1 MRATAAPTL
10 STSTSGKDSHHR
22 VRPLFF
28 LCVLR
33 VLCGGTIPESKLVDL
48 THPFN
53 ESTVY
58 WPTAQPFQWEKESWG
73 PSPAGYWYAA
83 GRFRLSEHVG
93 THLDSPIHFAESRH
107 TTDQIPLRQLVG
119 PALRIDVSSQDPNYQ
134 VTAEDL
140 LAFEKRH
147 RRIPPGAIVLIHT
160 GWSRFWPDRKRYLGS
175 DTPGDTS
182 NLHFP
187 GLSKAAADLLVSRQV
202 DAVGIDTASLDPGS
216 SRDYPVHRALNAAN
230 IYGLE
235 NVANLERVPN
245 RGATLIALP
254 MLIQG
259 SSGAPVRIIA
269 ILP

>member
-1 MRATAAPTL
+1 MRAIAAPTL
-10 STSTSGKDSHHR
+10 SICTSGKSF
-22 VRPLFF
+22 LFCAAVF
-28 LCVLR
+28 ALQASS
-33 VLCGGTIPESKLVDL
+33 IPEAKLVDL

-53 ESTVY
+53 DTTVY

-93 THLDSPIHFAESRH
+93 THLDSPIHFAEFRH
-107 TTDQIPLRQLVG
+107 TTGQIPLRQLVG
-119 PALRIDVSSQDPNYQ
+119 PALRIDVSSQNPDYQ
-134 VTAEDL
+134 VTAADL

-147 RRIPPGAIVLIHT
+147 RRISSGSIVLIHT

-187 GLSKAAADLLVSRQV
+187 GLSKAAAELLVARHV

-216 SRDYPVHRALNAAN
+216 SRDYPVHRVLNAAN

-235 NVANLERVPN
+235 NVANLDKIPA
-245 RGATLIALP
+245 RGATVIALP